1 MADPTSG
8 VFRDP
13 AGNLMTLTSTSPEAF
28 RVLVTRKLERGWAF
42 AKESPV
48 VKPLFDETRLAL
60 PPAYE
65 EITINVG
72 DGFYGDVAAKVAE
85 VTAAIAAITP
95 ATPAPAFAFPTANVY
110 PIPDDE

>member
-1 MADPTSG
+1 MDNPTSG

-28 RVLVTRKLERGWAF
+28 RVLVTRKLEKGWAF
-42 AKESPV
+42 CKESPV

-65 EITINVG
+65 EINV
-72 DGFYGDVAAKVAE
+72 YPAADPDPL
-85 VTAAIAAITP
+85 P
-95 ATPAPAFAFPTANVY
+95 APPPLPPGALSGKAPAFAFTTHLPGLTPAD
-110 PIPDDE
+110 DDE

>member
-28 RVLVTRKLERGWAF
+28 RVLVTRKLERGWKF
-42 AKESPV
+42 APESPV
-48 VKPLFDETRLAL
+48 VKPLFDEYRLAL

-65 EITINVG
+65 EIHVYPEADPLPPLLEG
-72 DGFYGDVAAKVAE
+72 GSVA
-85 VTAAIAAITP
+85 
-95 ATPAPAFAFPTANVY
+95 AFAFPAAASDPN
-110 PIPDDE
+110 DDE